1 MFLEK
6 FIRSNR
12 KAFDSICEAHHVDT
26 IYAFGSA
33 ITNRFNQ
40 ESSDIDL
47 LVSLVE
53 DDSANKEALME
64 SLWEDLE
71 AFFGRKIDILTKES
85 IRNPFYKE
93 LITRTRKLIYDRE
106 GEIME

>member
-12 KAFDSICEAHHVDT
+12 KAFESICEAHRVDT
-26 IYAFGSA
+26 IYAFGSS

-40 ESSDIDL
+40 EYSDIDL
-47 LVSLVE
+47 LVSLLEE
-53 DDSANKEALME
+53 DPAKKEAAME
-64 SLWEDLE
+64 SLWNDLE
-71 AFFGRKIDILTKES
+71 AFFGRKIDLLTKES

-93 LITRTRKLIYDRE
+93 VISRTRKLIYDRE
-106 GEIME
+106 GEIMA